1 LYINIVISY
10 ETDREKMDIRKL
22 EAFAKVFEHRSFS
35 KAGKALYLSQPT
47 ISAHVAFLE
56 KELGVSLF
64 DRIGRLVV
72 PTKAGELLY
81 THARKIFDISDQ
93 AISEIHCLQSR
104 VTGRLELGGSTIPA
118 NYILPGYLAQFWR
131 KYPEVTI
138 ELQIGDSE
146 EIVAQVQESR
156 LMLGVVGGTFGGP
169 DLEYVTPE
177 LRAEYADETPE
188 QLVRKL
194 PWVMREEGS
203 GTRAAMETALA
214 RQGLSTQELQMSILV
229 RNAGAMARCL
239 EAGMGAGITSA
250 VTVREALR
258 AGRLTAVTW
267 PGLHM
272 ERSFYVVFH
281 KKRSLFPA
289 AAQLIEF
296 LKTTAKNIEDF
307 S

>member
-1 LYINIVISY
+1 
-10 ETDREKMDIRKL
+10 MDIRKL

-47 ISAHVAFLE
+47 ISAHVASLE
-56 KELGVSLF
+56 EELGASLF

-72 PTKAGELLY
+72 PTKAGEVLY
-81 THARKIFDISDQ
+81 DHARKIFDISDQ
-93 AISEIHCLQSR
+93 AISEIHCLQDR

-118 NYILPGYLAQFWR
+118 NYILPSYLARFWG
-131 KYPEVTI
+131 KYPEVTV

-146 EIVAQVQESR
+146 EIVAQVQENR
-156 LMLGVVGGTFGGP
+156 LMLGVVGGTFGGA
-169 DLEYVTPE
+169 DLEYIPLMKDALVLVMTPE
-177 LRAEYADETPE
+177 LRARYADDSPE
-188 QLVRKL
+188 LLVRKL

-214 RQGLSTQELQMSILV
+214 HLGLSAQELRMSILV

-258 AGRLTAVTW
+258 AGRLTAVRW
-267 PGLHM
+267 PSLRM
-272 ERSFYVVFH
+272 ERSFYAVFH

-289 AAQLIEF
+289 VAKLIEF